1 MVNNRKI
8 VYIAGYGRSG
18 STILNIL
25 LLQPEGVVGVG
36 ELVNIFQSGWTVNR
50 NCSCGEKTSDCP
62 FWSRVKTAWEKD
74 ANYSIQEYAAV
85 QKKYRRIFA
94 MPYLF
99 WLNIFPDERFK
110 KFKHDTALLYESIFK
125 ISECRVIVDSSKDV
139 SWLYLMKK
147 MGLNPSV
154 IHLVRDGRSVLRSMR
169 KQWRKGI
176 KPKSAFSIAFSWISN
191 NALVEI
197 FKKNTKNIFIK
208 YEDLIS
214 APEQVL
220 DKIDDAFDI
229 GLDDV
234 KTAIATGKPLS
245 KKHLISGNPIRLEKD
260 LIFQQD
266 KGLKNNITLSKR
278 ELLIFKITGYFWLKK
293 YKYI

>member
-1 MVNNRKI
+1 MLNEKKI
-8 VYIAGYGRSG
+8 IYIAGYGRSG

-25 LLQPEGVVGVG
+25 LLQPDGIVGVG

-62 FWSRVKTAWEKD
+62 FWSSVKNAWEKSS
-74 ANYSIQEYAAV
+74 NYSVQEYATV
-85 QKKYRRIFA
+85 QKKYRKIFA
-94 MPYLF
+94 LPYLF
-99 WLNIFPDERFK
+99 WLNIFPDERYK
-110 KFKHDTALLYESIFK
+110 KFKQDTELLYESIFK
-125 ISECRVIVDSSKDV
+125 ISGCRIIVDSSKDV

-147 MGLNPSV
+147 MGMNPSV
-154 IHLVRDGRSVLRSMR
+154 IHLVRDGRSVLKSIR
-169 KQWRKGI
+169 KLWRKGV
-176 KPKSAFSIAFSWISN
+176 KPKSAFSIALSWVSN
-191 NALVEI
+191 NAMVEF

-214 APEQVL
+214 DPEKVL
-220 DKIDDAFDI
+220 DKIDNAFNL

-234 KTAIATGKPLS
+234 KTAISTGRPLS

-260 LIFQQD
+260 LIFQRD
-266 KGLKNNITLSKR
+266 KGLKNDIQLSKR
-278 ELLIFKITGYFWLKK
+278 EKFIFKMTGYFWLKK